1 MRKVRS
7 GVTLAVV
14 TDVVKYPHTGSK
26 FSWEA
31 DEFPA
36 YRHTLAPGVR
46 QLKSYHYLRWYS
58 SQCKMQWHHVSDLIW
73 LSSQLCFH
81 TQAEFEFKIA
91 SNLILTG
98 LFLRP
103 NGQRFP
109 NSTVNWVTVHP
120 TPFPLIF
127 WHLDPSCTIFCN
139 VPAPCRPITRLVSV
153 TVTHRQLA

>member
-58 SQCKMQWHHVSDLIW
+58 SQCKMQWHHFSDLIR
-73 LSSQLCFH
+73 LRSQLCFH

-109 NSTVNWVTVHP
+109 NSIVNWVTVHP
-120 TPFPLIF
+120 TPFPLF
-127 WHLDPSCTIFCN
+127 FLTSRSELYHFCN
-139 VPAPCRPITRLVSV
+139 IPAPCSPITRLWYLLLSH
-153 TVTHRQLA
+153 TGN